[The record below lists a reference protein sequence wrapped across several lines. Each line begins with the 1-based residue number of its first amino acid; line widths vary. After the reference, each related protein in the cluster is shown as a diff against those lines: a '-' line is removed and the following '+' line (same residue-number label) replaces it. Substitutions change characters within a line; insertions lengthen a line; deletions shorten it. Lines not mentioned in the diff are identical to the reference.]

1 MMERTKKT
9 LLDGLE
15 RHGLSVLAQTW
26 PYTATAQS
34 KTQSDR
40 QLCAKSGRREHH
52 DVFIN
57 GKQVTI
63 MSITLGIYIL

>member
-26 PYTATAQS
+26 PDTTTAQS
-34 KTQSDR
+34 
-40 QLCAKSGRREHH
+40 
-52 DVFIN
+52 
-57 GKQVTI
+57 
-63 MSITLGIYIL
+63 